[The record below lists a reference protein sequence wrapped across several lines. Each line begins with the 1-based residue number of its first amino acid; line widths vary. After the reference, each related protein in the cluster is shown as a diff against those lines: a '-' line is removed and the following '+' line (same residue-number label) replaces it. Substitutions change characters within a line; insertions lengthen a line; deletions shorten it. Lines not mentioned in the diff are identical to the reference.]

1 MSLIKYALMTSSLGR
16 CGSLIFSIYQ
26 NIATTQASRSTKL
39 MTRVLIDRLRKAP
52 THARVLHDLIIV
64 HRAELLEQ
72 PVGYSNRSSPSIGA
86 TVHLQFSQSRL
97 LTVLS
102 EPTLCAG
109 IAPADR
115 HILQLVQGPLVDRP
129 VLLVLLV
136 VVIVVTSRVRLVGLE
151 HALITAGLEG
161 LVGALGDS
169 GQ

>member
-1 MSLIKYALMTSSLGR
+1 MWKF
-16 CGSLIFSIYQ
+16 SLIFSIYQ

-86 TVHLQFSQSRL
+86 TVNLQFSQSRL

-136 VVIVVTSRVRLVGLE
+136 VVLVVTSGVRLVGLE
-151 HALITAGLEG
+151 HALIAAGLEG
-161 LVGALGDS
+161 LVGALGDC